1 MPLGED
7 SYSYR
12 FENCCCE
19 DIQAAALEDLADMV
33 LEAAP
38 AVADMAR
45 IEGNDWDMDPYLVS
59 HTAKES
65 SEESSTVVL
74 DKVDKRE

>member
-1 MPLGED
+1 MGG
-7 SYSYR
+7 SAR
-12 FENCCCE
+12 T
-19 DIQAAALEDLADMV
+19 IAMV
-33 LEAAP
+33 AVAVVA